1 MTQTA
6 QPLRPSPP
14 PQYDPLHAEARG
26 VKLRSLTKKYG
37 SVVAVENITLDIP
50 AGSYCC
56 LLGPSGCG
64 KTTTLRMLA
73 GHEEVTGGQIFI
85 GDREVTSL
93 PPAKRNT
100 AMVFQNYALFPH
112 KTVWDNV
119 DFGLKVRGMKK
130 RDRATI
136 IEEMLELMGMQD
148 FARRKPHQLSGGQ
161 QQRIALARALATRPQ
176 VLLLDE
182 PLSAL
187 DESLRVKT
195 RGELRKLQKKFGMTF
210 VQVTHAQDEAFSLS
224 DRIVVMDRGRVD
236 QVGDPAQ
243 IYSHPASQF
252 VARFVG
258 DNNIF
263 EGEVTGSSKEGDR
276 DIISLEVEGIGTL
289 FATGHAVAIGTKAS
303 CCVRS
308 DLMHLHSYFQ
318 SSQPTS
324 NSLSARISSVEF
336 TGYITRVSLLQE
348 SNGKELLYKA
358 RTEDWLSENYQEGQR
373 VHLSWSPSE
382 CIFLSH

>member
-6 QPLRPSPP
+6 QPLRSSPP
-14 PQYDPLHAEARG
+14 EYDPLHPEARG

-73 GHEEVTGGQIFI
+73 GHEEVTAGQIYI
-85 GDREVTSL
+85 GDREVTSQ
-93 PPAKRNT
+93 PPAQRNT

-119 DFGLKVRGMKK
+119 GFGLKIRGMKE
-130 RDRATI
+130 RDRAVI
-136 IEEMLELMGMQD
+136 IEEMLDIMGMGE

-195 RGELRKLQKKFGMTF
+195 RGELKKLQKKFGMTF
-210 VQVTHAQDEAFSLS
+210 IQVTHAQDEAFSLS
-224 DRIVVMDRGRVD
+224 DLIVVMDRGRVD
-236 QVGDPAQ
+236 QVGNPSE
-243 IYSHPASQF
+243 IYRSPASQF

-263 EGEVTGSSKEGDR
+263 IGKVTDSSQEGDR
-276 DIISLEVEGIGTL
+276 DIITLEVDGIESL
-289 FATGHAVAIGTKAS
+289 LATGHAIPIGTKAA

-308 DLMHLHSYFQ
+308 DLMHLHSYSQ
-318 SSQPTS
+318 SSQPIS

-348 SNGKELLYKA
+348 NNGKELLYKT
-358 RTEDWLSENYQEGQR
+358 RTEDWLTENYQEGQL
-373 VHLSWSPSE
+373 VNLSWSPNE

>member
-6 QPLRPSPP
+6 QPLRSPP
-14 PQYDPLHAEARG
+14 SEYDPLHPEARG

-73 GHEEVTGGQIFI
+73 GHEEVTAGQIHI

-93 PPAKRNT
+93 PPAQRNT

-112 KTVWDNV
+112 KTVWENV
-119 DFGLKVRGMKK
+119 GFGLKIRGMKE
-130 RDRATI
+130 RDRAVI
-136 IEEMLELMGMQD
+136 IEEMLDLMGMGE

-195 RGELRKLQKKFGMTF
+195 RGELKKLQKKFGMTF

-224 DRIVVMDRGRVD
+224 DLIVVMDRGRVD

-243 IYSHPASQF
+243 IYSSPASQF

-263 EGEVTGSSKEGDR
+263 VGKVTDTELEGDR
-276 DIISLEVEGIGTL
+276 ELITLEVEGIGSFL
-289 FATGHAVAIGTKAS
+289 ATGHSVPIGTQAA

-308 DLMHLHSYFQ
+308 DRIQLHPYSQ
-318 SSQPTS
+318 SSQAIANT
-324 NSLSARISSVEF
+324 LSARISSVEF

-348 SNGKELLYKA
+348 SNGKELLYKT
-358 RTEDWLSENYQEGQR
+358 RTEDWLAENYQEGQL
-373 VHLSWSPSE
+373 VNLSWSPNE

>member
-6 QPLRPSPP
+6 QPLRSPP
-14 PQYDPLHAEARG
+14 SEYDPLHPEARG
-26 VKLRSLTKKYG
+26 VELRSVTKKYG

-73 GHEEVTGGQIFI
+73 GHEEVTAGQIYI
-85 GDREVTSL
+85 GDREVTAL
-93 PPAKRNT
+93 PPARRNT

-112 KTVWDNV
+112 KTVWENV
-119 DFGLKVRGMKK
+119 GFGLKIRGMKE
-130 RDRATI
+130 RDRAVI
-136 IEEMLELMGMQD
+136 IEEMLDLMGMGE

-195 RGELRKLQKKFGMTF
+195 RGELKRLQKKFGMTF

-224 DRIVVMDRGRVD
+224 DSIVVMDRGRVD
-236 QVGDPAQ
+236 QVGDAAQ
-243 IYSHPASQF
+243 IYRSPASQF
-252 VARFVG
+252 VARFIG

-263 EGEVTGSSKEGDR
+263 VGKVTDVSKEGDR
-276 DIISLEVEGIGTL
+276 DIITLEVDGIGSL
-289 FATGHAVAIGTKAS
+289 LAMGHAVPIGTRAA

-308 DLMHLHSYFQ
+308 DLTHLHLFSQ
-318 SSQPTS
+318 SSQPSS

-348 SNGKELLYKA
+348 SNGKELLYKT
-358 RTEDWLSENYQEGQR
+358 RTEDWIAENYQEGQL
-373 VHLSWSPSE
+373 VNLSWSPNE